1 MQSANRHLDWEGC
14 YNVRDLGGLATADGR
29 ETRWRAVI
37 RSDHLGRLTARGQ
50 QAMLDYGVR
59 TVIDVRAPSETVES
73 PSVSALAESVEGFA
87 YLNLPMLN
95 WEPGTQ
101 AIFRQVTSQAQAYSI
116 VLDRCRDNVVRI
128 MRAVID
134 AQPGG
139 VVLHCHS
146 GKDRTGQ
153 FSALLLRL
161 AGVTDE
167 AIADDFYQS
176 RERLLVWMEDTGGG
190 HPGQPDMWSPRAI
203 AAQTM
208 LDVLAYLDDRYG
220 GVEAYLEGGGLSFAE
235 RERLR
240 SRLVG
245 DSRG

>member
-1 MQSANRHLDWEGC
+1 MKPTDRHLDWEGC
-14 YNVRDLGGLATADGR
+14 YNVRDLGGLATSDGR
-29 ETRWRAVI
+29 VTRWRVVI
-37 RSDHLGRLTARGQ
+37 RSDHLGRLTAHGR

-73 PSVSALAESVEGFA
+73 PSLSTLAESVVELT
-87 YLNLPMLN
+87 YLNLPMLS

-101 AIFRQVTSQAQAYSI
+101 PVFRQLTSLAQAYGI

-128 MRAVID
+128 MRAVVD

-139 VVLHCHS
+139 VALHCHS

-153 FSALLLRL
+153 ISALLLRL
-161 AGVTDE
+161 AGVPVE
-167 AIADDFYQS
+167 VVADDYYQS

-190 HPGQPDMWSPRAI
+190 HPGQPDTFSPRAL
-203 AAQTM
+203 ATQTM
-208 LDVLAYLDDRYG
+208 LDVFAYLDDTYG
-220 GVEAYLEGGGLSFAE
+220 GVEAYLEGGRLSAAE

-240 SRLVG
+240 DRLVG
-245 DSRG
+245 DRET